1 LTLTLF
7 GAYTGKKNDNFKIIS
22 AVGGRAGSFTD
33 HFPTLGGG
41 LTLKEIDNPND
52 VTLTVM

>member
-1 LTLTLF
+1 MTLTLF